1 MSGGEAHVENSVWMR
16 AVLLSGVFLAFGIF
30 SYLTMGVGV
39 ANVRHHA
46 YEDAMND
53 YDEKKAVYNEANAD
67 YTESKAAKDSASVAL
82 DAAILTYEQ
91 ANATKFELED
101 NDSAT
106 NEALEAADLAVEN
119 ASALFGEMYAAYN
132 SVNASYTEDYD
143 AYTTAKSEK
152 KTAHYAE
159 MDAHLSYLTWRTAG
173 ITILLMCI
181 TYTAFLGLGGFL
193 NTIYPDEVEHDDH
206 GYGGDDHEH
215 HGSGSPIIFS
225 LGILLFLMGFPSF
238 QNTLGNLLSGVE
250 ANLGDLGLSML
261 GLTIITAG
269 VANWW
274 REDLPFIGN
283 HEQIATS
290 DPFEGQHIRKAG
302 LWVFIMSEV
311 MVFATFFS
319 AYLRMR
325 TEWCTGWQVANE
337 NPNCLVETSPG
348 VFEYQI
354 NMLTASD
361 FLRPNGG
368 SLDGLGGHGDFMTM
382 LPGAVNTFALIVS
395 SYTIVLALK
404 TAKAKD
410 WKAPEGFMSV
420 FLPDQKR
427 AVRNYLIVTFL
438 LGSMFIVLKLIEWS
452 HLVAEG
458 FTIGTQAG
466 SIFYISTGAH
476 GVHVFAG
483 LLIMLYLIFKADTVG
498 YDERNGQG
506 IEYFGLYWHFVD
518 LAWVVIFPAFY
529 LY

>member
-1 MSGGEAHVENSVWMR
+1 MSGGEAHVENSIWMR
-16 AVLLSGVFLAFGIF
+16 AVLIGGVFLAIGVLAFA
-30 SYLTMGVGV
+30 TMGVGV
-39 ANVRHHA
+39 ANVKHHA
-46 YEDAMND
+46 YEDAIHEYED
-53 YDEKKAVYNEANAD
+53 AKYAYEDAKAANAS
-67 YTESKAAKDSASVAL
+67 ESEIKALKEAK
-82 DAAILTYEQ
+82 E
-91 ANATKFELED
+91 
-101 NDSAT
+101 
-106 NEALEAADLAVEN
+106 EAHHHEIE
-119 ASALFGEMYAAYN
+119 
-132 SVNASYTEDYD
+132 
-143 AYTTAKSEK
+143 
-152 KTAHYAE
+152 
-159 MDAHLSYLTWRTAG
+159 AHLSYLTWRTAG
-173 ITILLMCI
+173 ITILLMCL
-181 TYTAFLGLGGFL
+181 TYAAFIGLGGFL
-193 NTIYPDEVEHDDH
+193 NSIYPDDAGHDDH

-225 LGILLFLMGFPSF
+225 LGIMLFLMGFPSF
-238 QNTLGNLLSGVE
+238 QGALGNMLSGVE

-261 GLTIITAG
+261 GLVIVTAG

-319 AYLRMR
+319 SYLRMR
-325 TEWCTGWQVANE
+325 TEWCTGWQVNAGNW
-337 NPNCLVETSPG
+337 CG
-348 VFEYQI
+348 GQ

-361 FLRPNGG
+361 FLRPNGAM
-368 SLDGLGGHGDFMTM
+368 LDGLGGQGDFMTL
-382 LPGAVNTFALIVS
+382 LPGAINTFALIIS

-410 WKAPEGFMSV
+410 WEAPSGIMGKL
-420 FLPDQKR
+420 LPDQKS
-427 AVRNYLIVTFL
+427 AVRNYLIATFL

-476 GVHVFAG
+476 GLHVFIG
-483 LLIMLYLIFKADTVG
+483 LLVMLYLIFKADTVG
-498 YDERNGQG
+498 YDEKNGQG